1 MKISYITYS
10 HNGMANQFCSL
21 QLLAALAGTMCNESI
36 DAVYH
41 IREWSIQDPQGEDH
55 NLVKMSDIDKKL
67 NLNSNPT
74 LLDLVDFNMPNVIFY
89 KNDLHFEDRLNSN
102 IIKTQQQF
110 INAGDSKENINEF
123 AYGRT
128 PVVLD
133 KNKHNIFTMTLKWY
147 SLFIKDRPKTADDY
161 IKDLKFKK
169 EYLDLA
175 KKIKSHLGDFNGTHI
190 RVMPDHF
197 NYYTFDKNKFS
208 LGLNSFDDNSLPIY
222 ASIDRFDSPLLKEI
236 DKPFVGIHDVILNDF
251 YSDFSSLPY
260 SNRVILGLISN
271 LVMSLANDF
280 VGSPL
285 STFTGL
291 IHQTRHRNN
300 LPSFKFFPGV
310 FDEYNIDAK
319 PYSWTSL
326 NSRSDLGWQREF
338 GECYING

>member
-1 MKISYITYS
+1 MKVSYITYS

-21 QLLAALAGTMCNESI
+21 QLLAALAGTMPSQAIE
-36 DAVYH
+36 AVYH
-41 IREWSIQDPQGEDH
+41 TREWTIQDPQGETH
-55 NLVKMSDIDKKL
+55 NFVKMSDIDKKL
-67 NLNSNPT
+67 NLASNPT
-74 LLDLVDFNMPNVIFY
+74 LLDLVEFSMPNVTFY

-110 INAGDSKENINEF
+110 INANGLEENVREF
-123 AYGRT
+123 AYGRV

-133 KNKHNIFTMTLKWY
+133 EDKHNIFTMTLKWY

-161 IKDLKFKK
+161 IKSLNFKQ
-169 EYLDLA
+169 EYLALA
-175 KKIKSHLGDFNGTHI
+175 QKIKNHLGDFNGAHI

-197 NYYTFDKNKFS
+197 NYYTFDKGKFS
-208 LGLNSFDDNSLPIY
+208 QGLSSFIDNSLPLY

-236 DKPFVGIHDVILNDF
+236 EQPFTGIHDVILNDF

-260 SNRVILGLISN
+260 SNRVVLGLISN

-291 IHQTRHRNN
+291 IHQTRHRNS

-319 PYSWTSL
+319 PYSWNSL
-326 NSRSDLGWQREF
+326 RSREDLGWQREF